1 MKTRTI
7 SGLLAAP
14 FLISAPAFALPAGSG
29 GGATGLTSPVTAPSH
44 QLRKHDA
51 ILAIREEG
59 LTLQVADGGKL
70 TDTHRAY
77 LQAKLDAVRAGN
89 Y

>member
-14 FLISAPAFALPAGSG
+14 FLLSAPALALPATA
-29 GGATGLTSPVTAPSH
+29 GAIAAPIAAPTPP
-44 QLRKHDA
+44 LRRHEA
-51 ILAIREEG
+51 IMAIRDEG
-59 LTLQVADGGKL
+59 LTLQASDGGKL
-70 TDTHRAY
+70 TEAHRAY
-77 LQAKLDAVRAGN
+77 LQAKLDAVRTGS

>member
-14 FLISAPAFALPAGSG
+14 FLMSAPAFALPAPAAAIG
-29 GGATGLTSPVTAPSH
+29 TTMPVAAPSH
-44 QLRKHDA
+44 ALRRHDA
-51 ILAIREEG
+51 ILAVREEA
-59 LTLQVADGGKL
+59 LTLQAADGGTL
-70 TDTHRAY
+70 TDSHRAY

>member
-14 FLISAPAFALPAGSG
+14 FLISAPALATPAAAAAIGI
-29 GGATGLTSPVTAPSH
+29 TTPVAAPSH
-44 QLRKHDA
+44 ALRRHDA
-51 ILAIREEG
+51 ILAIRAEA
-59 LTLQVADGGKL
+59 LSLQAADGGAL
-70 TDTHRAY
+70 TDSHRAY

>member
-14 FLISAPAFALPAGSG
+14 FLLSAPAFALPAPGSASR
-29 GGATGLTSPVTAPSH
+29 ATTPVVAPSH
-44 QLRKHDA
+44 ALRRHEA
-51 ILAIREEG
+51 ILAVRDEG
-59 LTLQVADGGKL
+59 LKLQASDGGKL
-70 TDTHRAY
+70 TDGHRAY

>member
-14 FLISAPAFALPAGSG
+14 FLVSAPALALPAAANGS
-29 GGATGLTSPVTAPSH
+29 AGLTMPSTAPSH
-44 QLRKHDA
+44 ASRRHEA
-51 ILAIREEG
+51 ILAVREEAMA
-59 LTLQVADGGKL
+59 LQAADGGSL
-70 TDTHRAY
+70 TDSHRAY
-77 LQAKLDAVRAGN
+77 LQAKLDAVRAGI

>member
-14 FLISAPAFALPAGSG
+14 FLLSAPAFAQPASVGGSSG
-29 GGATGLTSPVTAPSH
+29 VTAPVAAPA
-44 QLRKHDA
+44 QPLRRHEA
-51 ILAIREEG
+51 ILAVRDEA
-59 LTLQVADGGKL
+59 LTLQNADGGTL
-70 TDTHRAY
+70 SASHRAY
-77 LQAKLDAVRAGN
+77 LQAKLDAVRDGI

>member
-14 FLISAPAFALPAGSG
+14 FLLSAPAFAHPAGVGGSG
-29 GGATGLTSPVTAPSH
+29 SVSAPVAAPSH
-44 QLRKHDA
+44 PLRRHEA
-51 ILAIREEG
+51 IIAVRDEAMA
-59 LTLQVADGGKL
+59 LQKADGGTL
-70 TDTHRAY
+70 TASHRAY
-77 LQAKLDAVRAGN
+77 LQAKLDAVRAGI

>member
-14 FLISAPAFALPAGSG
+14 FLLSAPALAMPAGGTPASSFITP
-29 GGATGLTSPVTAPSH
+29 AIAPSTA
-44 QLRKHDA
+44 LRRHDA
-51 ILAIREEG
+51 ILAVREEG
-59 LTLQVADGGKL
+59 LKLQAADGGKL
-70 TDTHRAY
+70 TDAHRAY
-77 LQAKLDAVRAGN
+77 LQAKLDAVRHGN

>member
-14 FLISAPAFALPAGSG
+14 FLMSAPAFALPAAAT
-29 GGATGLTSPVTAPSH
+29 GATGLTMPTAAPSH
-44 QLRKHDA
+44 ALRRHEA
-51 ILAIREEG
+51 IAAVREEA
-59 LTLQVADGGKL
+59 LALQAADGGTL
-70 TDTHRAY
+70 TDSHRAY
-77 LQAKLDAVRAGN
+77 LQAKLDAVRAGI

>member
-14 FLISAPAFALPAGSG
+14 FLISAPALALPTA
-29 GGATGLTSPVTAPSH
+29 ATARAAAPVVAPAH
-44 QLRKHDA
+44 PLRRHEA
-51 ILAIREEG
+51 IQAIGEEG
-59 LTLQVADGGKL
+59 LALQAADGGKL
-70 TDTHRAY
+70 SDTHRAY
-77 LQAKLDAVRAGN
+77 LQAKLDAVRAGV

>member
-14 FLISAPAFALPAGSG
+14 FLMSAPAFALPAAASG
-29 GGATGLTSPVTAPSH
+29 AVRTMVAAPSSH
-44 QLRKHDA
+44 LRRHDA
-51 ILAIREEG
+51 ILAVREEG
-59 LTLQVADGGKL
+59 LKLQVADGGTL

-77 LQAKLDAVRAGN
+77 LQAKLDAVRAGI

>member
-1 MKTRTI
+1 
-7 SGLLAAP
+7 
-14 FLISAPAFALPAGSG
+14 
-29 GGATGLTSPVTAPSH
+29 
-44 QLRKHDA
+44 LRKHDA
-51 ILAIREEG
+51 ILAIRDEG
-59 LTLQVADGGKL
+59 LKLQVADGGTL